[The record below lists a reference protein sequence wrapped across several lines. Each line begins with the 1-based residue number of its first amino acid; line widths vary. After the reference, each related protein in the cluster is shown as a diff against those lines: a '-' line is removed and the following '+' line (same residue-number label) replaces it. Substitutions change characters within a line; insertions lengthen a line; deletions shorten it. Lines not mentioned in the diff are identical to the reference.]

1 MTSSKP
7 VLAISAIAPIVLLAV
22 VIAFLL
28 GPAST
33 FLQFGVVLPEV
44 SIEKVEFIEN
54 EIQATVRNTG
64 PIDVSVALADVND
77 RIQPAAIEPDS
88 SLKRFETALVRIP
101 FDWNEGQPYEIGVTV
116 DDGTRFTTQVDA
128 AFASLEPDVDL
139 FVFLGMIGFLI
150 GVVPIMIGLLW
161 YPFIKKLGKNAFNFF
176 LAFTMGLLIFLGID
190 AVLEASEIS
199 ERHLSSIFNGELLIA
214 TVVIL
219 SFLSLYGIGQKL
231 IKTEN
236 LSTLS
241 KGLTISLMIAIGI
254 GLHNLGEGLAVGA
267 AIALGEVA
275 LSTFLIVGFATHNT
289 TEGLAI
295 AAPLTNSK
303 AKIAKMVGLG
313 LIAGAPAIFGCWVGG
328 FSFSPLFTLIFLA
341 IGAGAIFQVVIS
353 IFQYMKDKSDLLSNT
368 SLFAGVSV
376 GLIVMYLSL
385 IHISEPTRQEANSY
399 AVF

>member
-7 VLAISAIAPIVLLAV
+7 VLAISAIAPIVLLAI

-44 SIEKVEFIEN
+44 TIEKVEFVEN

-64 PIDVSVALADVND
+64 PIDVAVVVADVND

-101 FDWNEGQPYEIGVTV
+101 FDWNEAQPYEIGVTI
-116 DDGTRFTTQVDA
+116 DDGTRFTTEVDA
-128 AFASLEPDVDL
+128 AFASLEPNVDL

-176 LAFTMGLLIFLGID
+176 LAFTIGLLIFLGID
-190 AVLEASEIS
+190 AVLEAVEIS
-199 ERHLSSIFNGELLIA
+199 ENHLSSIFNGELLIA

-219 SFLSLYGIGQKL
+219 SFLALYGVGQKL
-231 IKTEN
+231 IKTN
-236 LSTLS
+236 NISTLS

-275 LSTFLIVGFATHNT
+275 LSTFLIIGFATHNT

-295 AAPLTNSK
+295 AAPLTSSK

-353 IFQYMKDKSDLLSNT
+353 IFQYMKDKSDVLSNT
-368 SLFAGVSV
+368 SLFAGVSA
-376 GLIVMYLSL
+376 GLIVMYLTSV
-385 IHISEPTRQEANSY
+385 II
-399 AVF
+399 

>member
-1 MTSSKP
+1 MPTSKP
-7 VLAISAIAPIVLLAV
+7 VLAISAIGPIILLAI

-33 FLQFGVVLPEV
+33 FLQFGIVLPEV

-64 PIDVSVALADVND
+64 PIDVNVVVADVND

-101 FDWNEGQPYEIGVTV
+101 FDWNEAQPYEIGVTI
-116 DDGTRFTTQVDA
+116 DDGTRFTTEVDA
-128 AFASLEPDVDL
+128 AFASLEPNVDL

-161 YPFIKKLGKNAFNFF
+161 YPFIKKLGKNTFNFF

-199 ERHLSSIFNGELLIA
+199 EKHLSSIFNGELLIA

-219 SFLSLYGIGQKL
+219 SFLSLYGVGQKL
-231 IKTEN
+231 IKTNN

-241 KGLTISLMIAIGI
+241 KGLVISLMIAIGI

-275 LSTFLIVGFATHNT
+275 LSTFLIIGFAMHNT

-303 AKIAKMVGLG
+303 AKIAKMIGLG
-313 LIAGAPAIFGCWVGG
+313 LIAGVPAIFGCWIGG

-353 IFQYMKDKSDLLSNT
+353 IFQYMKEKSDLLSNT
-368 SLFAGVSV
+368 SLFAGVSA
-376 GLIVMYLSL
+376 GLIVMYLTSV
-385 IHISEPTRQEANSY
+385 II
-399 AVF
+399 

>member
-341 IGAGAIFQVVIS
+341 IGAGAIFQVVLS
-353 IFQYMKDKSDLLSNT
+353 IFHYMKDKSDLLSNI
-368 SLFAGVSV
+368 SLFAGMSV
-376 GLIVMYLSL
+376 GLIVMYLTSV
-385 IHISEPTRQEANSY
+385 II
-399 AVF
+399 

>member
-1 MTSSKP
+1 MMTSSKP
-7 VLAISAIAPIVLLAV
+7 VLAISAIAPIVLLAI

-303 AKIAKMVGLG
+303 AKIAKMIGLG
-313 LIAGAPAIFGCWVGG
+313 LIAGTPAIFGCWVGG

-353 IFQYMKDKSDLLSNT
+353 IFQYMKGKSDLLSNT

-376 GLIVMYLSL
+376 GLIVMYLTSV
-385 IHISEPTRQEANSY
+385 II
-399 AVF
+399 

>member
-1 MTSSKP
+1 MPTSKP
-7 VLAISAIAPIVLLAV
+7 VLVISAIGPIILLAI

-33 FLQFGVVLPEV
+33 FLQFGIVLPEV

-64 PIDVSVALADVND
+64 PIDVNVVVADVND

-101 FDWNEGQPYEIGVTV
+101 FDWNEAQPYEIGITI
-116 DDGTRFTTQVDA
+116 DDGTRFTTEVEA
-128 AFASLEPDVDL
+128 AFASLEPNVDL
-139 FVFLGMIGFLI
+139 FLFLGMIGFLI

-161 YPFIKKLGKNAFNFF
+161 YPFIKKLGKNAFTFF
-176 LAFTMGLLIFLGID
+176 LAFTMGLLIFLGLD

-199 ERHLSSIFNGELLIA
+199 EKHLSSIFNGELLIA

-219 SFLSLYGIGQKL
+219 SFLSLYGVGQKL
-231 IKTEN
+231 IKTNN

-241 KGLTISLMIAIGI
+241 KGLAISLMIAIGI

-275 LSTFLIVGFATHNT
+275 LSTFLIIGFATHNT

-295 AAPLTNSK
+295 AAPLTGSK
-303 AKIAKMVGLG
+303 AKIAKMIGLG
-313 LIAGAPAIFGCWVGG
+313 LIAGVPAIFGCWIGG
-328 FSFSPLFTLIFLA
+328 FSFSPFFTLIFLA
-341 IGAGAIFQVVIS
+341 IGAGAIFQVVLS
-353 IFQYMKDKSDLLSNT
+353 IFQYMKEKSDLLSNT
-368 SLFAGVSV
+368 SLFVGISA
-376 GLIVMYLSL
+376 GLIVMYLTSV
-385 IHISEPTRQEANSY
+385 II
-399 AVF
+399 

>member
-7 VLAISAIAPIVLLAV
+7 VLAISAIAPIVLLAI

-353 IFQYMKDKSDLLSNT
+353 IFHYMKDKSDLLSNT

-376 GLIVMYLSL
+376 GLIVMYLTSV
-385 IHISEPTRQEANSY
+385 II
-399 AVF
+399 

>member
-7 VLAISAIAPIVLLAV
+7 VLAISAIAPIVLLTI

-231 IKTEN
+231 IKTNN

-303 AKIAKMVGLG
+303 AKIAKMIGLG

-376 GLIVMYLSL
+376 GLIVMYLTSV
-385 IHISEPTRQEANSY
+385 II
-399 AVF
+399 

>member
-7 VLAISAIAPIVLLAV
+7 VLAISAIAPIVLLAI

-33 FLQFGVVLPEV
+33 FLQFGVILPEV
-44 SIEKVEFIEN
+44 TIEKVEFVEN

-64 PIDVSVALADVND
+64 PIDVAVVVADVND

-88 SLKRFETALVRIP
+88 SLQRFETALVRIP
-101 FDWNEGQPYEIGVTV
+101 FDWNEGQPYEIGITIN
-116 DDGTRFTTQVDA
+116 DGTRFSTQVDA

-199 ERHLSSIFNGELLIA
+199 ENHLSSIFNGELLIA

-231 IKTEN
+231 IKTN
-236 LSTLS
+236 SLSTLS

-275 LSTFLIVGFATHNT
+275 LSTFLIIGFATHNT

-295 AAPLTNSK
+295 AAPLTSSK
-303 AKIAKMVGLG
+303 AKITKMVGLG

-353 IFQYMKDKSDLLSNT
+353 IFQYMKGKSDLLSNT
-368 SLFAGVSV
+368 SLFSGVSA
-376 GLIVMYLSL
+376 GLIIMYLTSV
-385 IHISEPTRQEANSY
+385 II
-399 AVF
+399 

>member
-7 VLAISAIAPIVLLAV
+7 VLAISAIAPIVLLAI

-231 IKTEN
+231 IKTNN

-303 AKIAKMVGLG
+303 AKIAKMIGLG
-313 LIAGAPAIFGCWVGG
+313 LIAGTPAIFGCWVGG

-353 IFQYMKDKSDLLSNT
+353 IFQYMKDKSNLLSNT

-376 GLIVMYLSL
+376 GLIVMYLTSV
-385 IHISEPTRQEANSY
+385 II
-399 AVF
+399 

>member
-1 MTSSKP
+1 MMTSSKP
-7 VLAISAIAPIVLLAV
+7 VLAISAIGPIVLLAI

-44 SIEKVEFIEN
+44 TIEKVEFVEN

-64 PIDVSVALADVND
+64 PIDVAVVVADVND

-88 SLKRFETALVRIP
+88 SLQRFETALVRIP
-101 FDWNEGQPYEIGVTV
+101 FDWNEAQPYEIGVTI
-116 DDGTRFTTQVDA
+116 DDGTRFTTEVDA
-128 AFASLEPDVDL
+128 AFASLEPNVDL

-199 ERHLSSIFNGELLIA
+199 EKYLSSIFNGELLIA

-231 IKTEN
+231 IKTDN
-236 LSTLS
+236 LSTMS

-275 LSTFLIVGFATHNT
+275 LSTFLIIGFATHNT

-295 AAPLTNSK
+295 AAPLTSSK

-353 IFQYMKDKSDLLSNT
+353 IFQYMKEKSDLLSST
-368 SLFAGVSV
+368 SLFAGVSA
-376 GLIVMYLSL
+376 GLIVMYLTSV
-385 IHISEPTRQEANSY
+385 II
-399 AVF
+399 